1 MKNLNEIK
9 SLYDINHK
17 RTTKNKTTETIP
29 NWKRRLNNA
38 IKNKVAQSQRVITDY
53 EYQEIMNY
61 LMDAYKKYA
70 EIHGTTDMTDAVL
83 EFYNPETNVTVTI
96 KNNGIYTSDS

>member
-1 MKNLNEIK
+1 MKNIKEIK
-9 SLYDINHK
+9 NLYNVSNK
-17 RTTKNKTTETIP
+17 RTTKDKSTENIP

-38 IKNKVAQSQRVITDY
+38 IKNKVAQSQLVITDSK
-53 EYQEIMNY
+53 YQEIMNY

-96 KNNGIYTSDS
+96 KNNGIYISDS

>member
-1 MKNLNEIK
+1 MKNIKEIK
-9 SLYDINHK
+9 NLYNVSNK
-17 RTTKNKTTETIP
+17 RTTKDKSTENIP

-38 IKNKVAQSQRVITDY
+38 IKNKVGQSQLVITDSK
-53 EYQEIMNY
+53 YQEIMNY

-96 KNNGIYTSDS
+96 KNNGIYISDS